1 MATLKQAYD
10 NWNELYKMVEIL
22 AVDAMQDAAEKAEDL
37 NREQLYDFGVKAS
50 GELLPD
56 YKQSTIRYKQRM
68 GQVYDHMT
76 LRDTGAFHKSF
87 SLKREKD
94 GVEMLA
100 SDAKTG
106 ELMQRYGKD
115 ILGLTDGSKVVYFGI
130 VRPVFFKKVRKIL
143 GYGR

>member
-1 MATLKQAYD
+1 MATLKQAYN
-10 NWNELYKMVEIL
+10 NWSELLKMVEIL
-22 AVDAMQDAAEKAEDL
+22 AVDAMQDSAEEAENL

-56 YKQSTIRYKQRM
+56 YKLSTIRYKQRK
-68 GQVYDHMT
+68 GQIYDHMT

-87 SLKREKD
+87 SLKRDKD
-94 GVEMLA
+94 SVEMLA

-106 ELMQRYGKD
+106 ELMKRYGKD
-115 ILGLTDGSKVVYFGI
+115 ILGLTDGSKVVYFGM

>member
-56 YKQSTIRYKQRM
+56 YKPSTVAIKRRK
-68 GQVYDHMT
+68 GQIYDHMT
-76 LRDTGAFHKSF
+76 LKDTGAFHKSF

-106 ELMQRYGKD
+106 ELIERYGKD
-115 ILGLTDGSKVVYFGI
+115 ILGLTDGSKVVYFGS